1 MCAPLLSL
9 SMCVIWCLVKPLLY
23 LSSAGRRLGVLHSVA
38 KQGYRKVNSP
48 TLAAGK
54 DSLVTWDQRPLLKLP
69 LLCVS

>member
-1 MCAPLLSL
+1 MVPGQAIAVSVLCR
-9 SMCVIWCLVKPLLY
+9 
-23 LSSAGRRLGVLHSVA
+23 RRLGVLHSVA

-54 DSLVTWDQRPLLKLP
+54 DSLVIWDQRPLLKLP